1 MYYQSVNKTSR
12 GLIILDR
19 DGTIIKHIHH
29 LAEET
34 LVELLPHSG
43 SVLRKLQEKNFEI
56 AIATN
61 QSIIG
66 RGIASF
72 EQVERINGKVLSLL
86 SQFGVYISKVY
97 ICPHAPVDDCVCRK
111 PKPKMGVKIMHELG
125 YGKSNT
131 IVIGD
136 AVTDI
141 EFAENLGVHSIFL
154 STNLQNPTA
163 KTYNCTSW
171 SEVYEVLV
179 GLF

>member
-1 MYYQSVNKTSR
+1 MNKTSR

-19 DGTIIKHIHH
+19 DGTIIKHVHH

-72 EQVERINGKVLSLL
+72 EQVERINSKVLSLL
-86 SQFGVYISKVY
+86 SQFGVSVSKIY
-97 ICPHAPVDDCVCRK
+97 ICPHAPMDDCVCRK
-111 PKPKMGVKIMHELG
+111 PKPKMGVTIMHELG
-125 YGKSNT
+125 YSNSNT

-154 STNLQNPTA
+154 STNLQNPA
-163 KTYNCTSW
+163 VKTIHCSNWT
-171 SEVYEVLV
+171 EVYDVLV